1 MPKKEN
7 LLNQKFNR
15 LTVIDEAP
23 SINKKTFWKCKC
35 DCGNIL
41 NVRADALKSGKTKS
55 CGCLNNEMRSKIG
68 KNNIKDITNKRF
80 GKLVAIERTNIR
92 QNDSLGYD
100 WICKCDCGNIVSVPI
115 TYLNNGNTLSCGCIK
130 ESLGEQEI
138 SKLLIKNNI
147 KFETQKTFDGLLSEK
162 NKKLK
167 FDFYLNNFNI
177 LIEFDGPQHYKKT
190 NFTSIN
196 ELKNDLIKN
205 EWCLKNNI
213 KLYRIPY
220 TEINNLKTY
229 NINNLL
235 DDKFLV
241 KTVRF
246 YNDVLEEYNL

>member
-15 LTVIDEAP
+15 LTVIGEAP

-55 CGCLNNEMRSKIG
+55 CGCLNNEMRSKTG

-80 GKLVAIERTNIR
+80 GKLIAIERTNIR

-100 WICKCDCGNIVSVPI
+100 WICKCDCGNIISVPI

-190 NFTSIN
+190 N
-196 ELKNDLIKN
+196 

-246 YNDVLEEYNL
+246 YNDVLEEYSL